1 MLHTCVTKFDV
12 TENLKKNCKI
22 FLELNKAL
30 QKLQTGVKQQLKG
43 EREER
48 GREEFRKQIKR

>member
-1 MLHTCVTKFDV
+1 MCHKIRCDGKS
-12 TENLKKNCKI
+12 EKNCKI

-30 QKLQTGVKQQLKG
+30 QMPQTGVKQQLKG